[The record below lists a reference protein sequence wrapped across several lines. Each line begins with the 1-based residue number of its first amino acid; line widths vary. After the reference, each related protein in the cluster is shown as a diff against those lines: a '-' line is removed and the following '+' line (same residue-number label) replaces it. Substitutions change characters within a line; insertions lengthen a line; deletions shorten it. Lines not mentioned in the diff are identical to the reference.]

1 MPKPGGSYALA
12 TALPSLL
19 VQLHHTA
26 SHGTKMN
33 ESLCCLESTEVTEEP
48 CLWVSAKLGTEPG
61 TEPQARTGS
70 SRGRCPGGAPFCP
83 HSHSAQFLFKTRQKW
98 EGGTCGGPG
107 RGGGGWQEGGAGGGG
122 RRRGAFLQVSPLR
135 FLLQSQEAQ
144 STWPDPQVAPSSTLL
159 SLEDLKPMGL
169 RVMSRLPCHDCS
181 VNHLEPSFTRQKS
194 VELIAHQTVKM
205 VISVS

>member
-1 MPKPGGSYALA
+1 MPKPGGLYALA

-107 RGGGGWQEGGAGGGG
+107 RGGGGVAGGGG
-122 RRRGAFLQVSPLR
+122 RRRG
-135 FLLQSQEAQ
+135 QEAGSISSSFPFEILAAEPGGPKYMAR
-144 STWPDPQVAPSSTLL
+144 STSCPIQHFAVFGGFKAHGTESYVPSA
-159 SLEDLKPMGL
+159 
-169 RVMSRLPCHDCS
+169 MS
-181 VNHLEPSFTRQKS
+181 
-194 VELIAHQTVKM
+194 
-205 VISVS
+205 